1 MKFRILVFRVLVSL
15 LLGGLTLDVG
25 TSLAGGSRDSVEDLT
40 RQLLTL
46 HVQSQRGVAVARTT
60 ALTALVSVAA
70 TRQDRL
76 AALIADHPD
85 LVLRHALPSAVRAT
99 LAPAVQPYIEEEQ
112 EVEGE
117 LEVLHEDSAG
127 GSRYLYTMQA
137 GGQRLALH
145 FAADAPALQ
154 TGDRVR
160 AAGVRVRQAMA
171 VASGQSQL
179 TVLSLLS
186 SSTFGAQ
193 KMAVILVNFQDH
205 PTQTWVSAA
214 QAHDIVFGTG
224 SATSVTNFYREASY
238 QQAWLS
244 GEVYGVYTI
253 PVFSTGCDTTSI
265 ATYAKQAA
273 TAEVGATKM
282 ATFTRFVYAF
292 PSSGCSWWGLGTVGG
307 NPSQA
312 WIAGSFQNGVVAHEV
327 GHNFG
332 LYHSHALDC
341 GAASIGSNCIG
352 IEYGDMLDVMGS
364 ASPPKHFNAVQKEML
379 GWLNYGASP
388 PLTTVQTSGV
398 YTLDPYESPGSNSK
412 ALKVR
417 TPSGDWY
424 YVEYRQAIGFDAST
438 VSTNANVK
446 NGIVLHLLS
455 QQNPNRIYLL
465 DMTPATSSWSDPAL
479 EMNATFSDETAG
491 ITIAPAWVNS
501 TAGVSVTVG
510 GGVAPCVRSNPSVAV
525 SPAQQQG
532 PPGTSLSYTVA
543 VTNKDTTACPA
554 STFAPQ
560 ATTQAGW
567 TVTFSAAASTIAPGA
582 TGSTTMQVKSPA
594 SASSGPYAIS
604 LTASNA
610 SAPSYSGSSTA
621 MYTVATGGSGA
632 AGTFTDVFSRDDSS
646 TLGNGWT
653 QVSGSLMIQGR
664 QARNAAMKTS
674 HTAVQATLVG
684 ATQIVSGSFA
694 SMDNNSGPRFG
705 LILRYK
711 DPQNYYTCYRQ
722 AGGSSLFRIAKVVN
736 GMETVLKWGTI
747 QNPVKGALFSFD
759 CGVQGSGPGTK
770 LTLSFNGATKLTVS
784 DSTFP
789 SGSVGMSIGYQS
801 GGPSVKPVSNAIN
814 KFTATVTVP

>member
-1 MKFRILVFRVLVSL
+1 MKFRILVSL

-25 TSLAGGSRDSVEDLT
+25 TSLAGGGHDSVDDLT

-46 HVQSQRGVAVARTT
+46 SAQSQRGDAAARAM

-70 TRQDRL
+70 TRQERL

-85 LVLRHALPSAVRAT
+85 LVLRHALPGAVRAT
-99 LAPAVQPYIEEEQ
+99 LPPAAQPYIEEEQ
-112 EVEGE
+112 EIEGE

-127 GSRYLYTMQA
+127 GSRYLYTVQA
-137 GGQRLALH
+137 AGQRLALH

-160 AAGVRVRQAMA
+160 AAGVRVQQAMA
-171 VASGQSQL
+171 VASGRSQL
-179 TVLSLLS
+179 TVLSLTS

-193 KMAVILVNFQDH
+193 KTAVILVNFQDH
-205 PTQTWVSAA
+205 PTQTWVSVA
-214 QAHDIVFGTG
+214 QAQDIVFGTG

-244 GEVYGVYTI
+244 GEVYGIYTI
-253 PVFSTGCDTTSI
+253 PVSSAGCDTTSI

-273 TAEVGATKM
+273 TAEMGTTKM
-282 ATFTRFVYAF
+282 ATYTRFVYAF
-292 PSSGCSWWGLGTVGG
+292 PSSGCTWWGLGTVGG

-312 WIAGSFQNGVVAHEV
+312 WISGSFQNSVVAHEV

-341 GAASIGSNCIG
+341 GAASIGSTCTG
-352 IEYGDMLDVMGS
+352 IEYGDVLDVMGS
-364 ASPPKHFNAVQKEML
+364 ASPPKHFNAVQKELL

-412 ALKVR
+412 ALKVK

-424 YVEYRQAIGFDAST
+424 YVEYRQAIGFDTST

-446 NGIVLHLLS
+446 NGIVLHLWS
-455 QQNPNRIYLL
+455 QQNPNGIYLL
-465 DMTPATSSWSDPAL
+465 DMTPATDSWSDPAL
-479 EMNATFSDETAG
+479 EMNATFSDKTAG
-491 ITIAPAWVNS
+491 ITITPAWVNS
-501 TAGVSVTVG
+501 TAGVSVMVG
-510 GGVAPCVRSNPSVAV
+510 GGAAPCVRNNPTVAV

-532 PPGTSLSYTVA
+532 PPGASVSYTVA
-543 VTNKDTTACPA
+543 VTNKDIACSA
-554 STFAPQ
+554 SSFAPQ

-567 TVTFSAAASTIAPGA
+567 TATFGAAAITIAPGA

-604 LTASNA
+604 PTVSNA
-610 SAPSYSGSSTA
+610 SAPSYSGSTTA
-621 MYTVATGGSGA
+621 MYTVSSVGSGGA
-632 AGTFTDVFSRDDSS
+632 AGTFTDVFNRDDSS

-653 QVSGSLMIQGR
+653 QVSGGLMIQGR

-674 HTAVQATLVG
+674 HTAVQAALVG
-684 ATQIVSGSFA
+684 ATQTASGSFA
-694 SMDNNSGPRFG
+694 SMDNDSGPRFG
-705 LILRYK
+705 LILRHK

-722 AGGSSLFRIAKVVN
+722 TGGSSVFRIAKVVN
-736 GMETVLKWGTI
+736 GVETVLKSGSI
-747 QNPVKGALFSFD
+747 QNPAKGTFFSFD
-759 CGVQGSGPGTK
+759 CQVQGSGQGTT

-784 DSTFP
+784 DSTFA
-789 SGSVGMSIGYQS
+789 SGSVGMSIRYQS
-801 GGPSVKPVSNAIN
+801 GGTSVKPASNAIS
-814 KFTATVTVP
+814 KFTATVQ